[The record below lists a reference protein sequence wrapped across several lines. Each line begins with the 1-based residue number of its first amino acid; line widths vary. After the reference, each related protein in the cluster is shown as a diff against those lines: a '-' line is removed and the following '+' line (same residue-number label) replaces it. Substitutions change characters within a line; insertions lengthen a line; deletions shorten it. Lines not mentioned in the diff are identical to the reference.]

1 MATVK
6 ETKTNNY
13 LNDRQTYDLVTWL
26 KGNQVP
32 LKAHSATMLRCAEM
46 ATNDLGF
53 LVTEGNIEG
62 KLKQFPE
69 CRWKPAK
76 TESALERLREVEAS
90 CKALTARLGC
100 LEAELAAL
108 TIEKTNGNGR
118 LFEVTR

>member
-1 MATVK
+1 MEAVK

-26 KGNQVP
+26 KGSQVS

-69 CRWKPAK
+69 CRWKPAR
-76 TESALERLREVEAS
+76 TESALERLLEVEAS

-100 LEAELAAL
+100 LEAELAAM

-118 LFEVTR
+118 LFEVSR